1 MAFILTWIF
10 LLILT
15 LTLTLLDLCHHI
27 AIDFQCFIHLNL
39 ALYYG
44 VYFDLQ
50 IDLEHDLD
58 LDHGLELK
66 VYLLFEN
73 HLVLGIE
80 HN

>member
-1 MAFILTWIF
+1 MAFILTWI
-10 LLILT
+10 LILILT

-27 AIDFQCFIHLNL
+27 NINFECFIQLDI
-39 ALYYG
+39 ALHYG

-66 VYLLFEN
+66 VYLLFKN